1 MHINR
6 EYIMSSNTEG
16 AHLYPNPY
24 TSVTFGWAS
33 GVAVDTRPLQ
43 VLHTSSKC
51 TAIIPFM
58 WHIR

>member
-33 GVAVDTRPLQ
+33 GVADDTRSLQ
-43 VLHTSSKC
+43 VFAYKLQMHCHYTIHV
-51 TAIIPFM
+51 A
-58 WHIR
+58 H